1 MKLRIRTLTGT
12 EFLLEHD
19 PDNTIREIVNH
30 LLEINNKNN
39 QFVIYQKDIRLI
51 LEGTE
56 LNIYDM
62 LPINYN
68 YLFTPIYLII
78 KKNTNKNYYIEIP
91 LINYGTPIDLDDAYS
106 FWCCSDS
113 ESEYYS
119 AEEEFTPSP

>member
-68 YLFTPIYLII
+68 YLFR
-78 KKNTNKNYYIEIP
+78 
-91 LINYGTPIDLDDAYS
+91 
-106 FWCCSDS
+106 
-113 ESEYYS
+113 
-119 AEEEFTPSP
+119 